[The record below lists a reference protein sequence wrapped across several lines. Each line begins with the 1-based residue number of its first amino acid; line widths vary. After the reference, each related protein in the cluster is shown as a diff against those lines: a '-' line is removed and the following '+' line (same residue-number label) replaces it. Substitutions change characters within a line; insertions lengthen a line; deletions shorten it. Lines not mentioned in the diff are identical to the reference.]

1 MKVDML
7 TNKLKT
13 YLTPQERVIDK
24 NWLLNKG
31 KAKQL
36 QQSNFWDDLFMKEVG
51 PIWQRLFLLKYQ
63 TKPFSLIKSFIP
75 IALLDKQKNT
85 SIDDNN
91 VNLELAIDLANKAN
105 YIKKNILLTW
115 PTSEESK
122 ALLLKQKTQVFV
134 EKNYILHDKQV
145 VRYEEEIV
153 LPDRVEYED

>member
-1 MKVDML
+1 MF

-13 YLTPQERVIDK
+13 YLTPQERVIDR

-31 KAKQL
+31 KAVQL
-36 QQSNFWDDLFMKEVG
+36 QQSNFWDDLFMSEVG

-63 TKPFSLIKSFIP
+63 TKPFSIIKSFIP

-85 SIDDNN
+85 LVDDDS
-91 VNLELAIDLANKAN
+91 VNLELVIDQENKAN

>member
-1 MKVDML
+1 MKVDMF

-36 QQSNFWDDLFMKEVG
+36 QQSNFWDDLFMSEVG

-85 SIDDNN
+85 LVDDDS
-91 VNLELAIDLANKAN
+91 VNLELVIDQENKAN

>member
-1 MKVDML
+1 MF

-13 YLTPQERVIDK
+13 YLTPQERVIDR

-31 KAKQL
+31 KAVQL
-36 QQSNFWDDLFMKEVG
+36 QQSNFWDDLFMSEVG

-63 TKPFSLIKSFIP
+63 TKPFSIIKSFIP

-85 SIDDNN
+85 LVDDDS
-91 VNLELAIDLANKAN
+91 VNLELVIDQENKAN

-145 VRYEEEIV
+145 IRYEEEIV